1 MKEVRIAVLALASIV
16 PMVVFLWWTDSLDY
30 EDELYKRF
38 RERNEAIVEHHEI
51 ERLAYSADRLP
62 HLRQLTIYL
71 KKDDVLSPSLGK
83 LKQVTNLRLVGNGV
97 VEGLAV
103 LEQLP
108 ALKELELKNIEHSQ
122 LHLFLMPLQQLEAL
136 YIEDCNTRELP
147 SNLETFTALK
157 LLSIED
163 NALNSKVV
171 CSIDWRQLVA
181 LQYLNLRRNFLKIL
195 PATLLQHPRLVY
207 LDVGHNSIHTAET
220 TDTLIEDVPLR
231 TLRLEHNALTSLPS
245 GLANCWGLRQLNVAN
260 NHLDTLPDYLYWR
273 ALEDLRLAHNS
284 LTELPTSF
292 EGMDQLRTL
301 TLAHNQLIE
310 LPIGVTT
317 LPQLTYLDAAFNGL
331 ESFDMAD
338 EGWEQLR
345 QLYVEDNRLTGLP
358 KRLLSLPNLD
368 RIAVEGNFMLLEDEW
383 FRLIKS
389 RSWRVEEDDLDFLPA
404 WGTVYY

>member
-1 MKEVRIAVLALASIV
+1 MKEIRVVMLALASIV
-16 PMVVFLWWTDSLDY
+16 PMFVFLWWTNSLDY

-38 RERNEAIVEHHEI
+38 RERKEAIVEHHEV
-51 ERLAYSADRLP
+51 ERLSCLADRLP

-71 KKDDVLSPSLGK
+71 KKGDVLSPSLGK
-83 LKQVTNLRLVGNGV
+83 LKQVTNLRLVGDGAMK
-97 VEGLAV
+97 GLAI

-108 ALKELELKNIEHSQ
+108 ALKELELKYIQHPR
-122 LHLFLMPLQQLEAL
+122 LHQFLMPLQQLEAL
-136 YIEDCNTRELP
+136 YIEGCHTRELP

-157 LLSIED
+157 LLSLEN

-171 CSIDWRQLVA
+171 CSIDWRQLVD
-181 LQYLNLRRNFLKIL
+181 LQYLNLRWNVLEVL

-207 LDVGHNSIHTAET
+207 LDVGHNSIRTAET
-220 TDTLIEDVPLR
+220 TDTLIEDIPLR
-231 TLRLEHNALTSLPS
+231 TLRLEHNALISLPS

-317 LPQLTYLDAAFNGL
+317 LPQLTYLDVASNGVQ
-331 ESFDMAD
+331 SFDMAD

-345 QLYVEDNRLTGLP
+345 QLYVEDNRLKGLP
-358 KRLLSLPNLD
+358 KRLLSLPHLD

-389 RSWRVEEDDLDFLPA
+389 RSWGVEEDDLDFLPR
-404 WGTVYY
+404 WGTRDY